1 MGSDKHLKL
10 RATPDSALGQV
21 ITHLQKGPVNQQ
33 ELAAATLLARF
44 LPFAMNKD
52 DPQFRETAIRCAT
65 DCEAWVKAIREYA
78 ELSMDASTSQMT
90 TQSLHPT
97 HYSVAYPDK
106 IDDVDEPETELDP
119 DLDERK
125 ERRRKNPLGF

>member
-10 RATPDSALGQV
+10 RATPDSALGRV

-44 LPFAMNKD
+44 LPFAIDRN
-52 DPQFRETAIRCAT
+52 DPQFREMAIRCANE
-65 DCEAWVKAIREYA
+65 CEAWGRIIREYA
-78 ELSMDASTSQMT
+78 ELRIFASDSLEMSKSLQT
-90 TQSLHPT
+90 TES
-97 HYSVAYPDK
+97 SVACPDE

-119 DLDERK
+119 ELDERK
-125 ERRRKNPLGF
+125 GRRRKNPLGF

>member
-10 RATPDSALGQV
+10 RATPGSALGQV

-52 DPQFRETAIRCAT
+52 DPQFRETAIRCAN

-78 ELSMDASTSQMT
+78 ELSIHASTSQMT

-97 HYSVAYPDK
+97 HYSVEDPDE
-106 IDDVDEPETELDP
+106 IDDVCEPETELDP
-119 DLDERK
+119 ELDERRG
-125 ERRRKNPLGF
+125 RRRKNPLGF